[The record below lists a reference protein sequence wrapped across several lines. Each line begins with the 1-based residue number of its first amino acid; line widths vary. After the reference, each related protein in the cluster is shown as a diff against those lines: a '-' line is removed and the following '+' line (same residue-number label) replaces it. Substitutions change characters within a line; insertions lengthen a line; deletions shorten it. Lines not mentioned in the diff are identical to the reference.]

1 MTLSKYLELYED
13 YFRLRYL
20 IAMNENEDEADR
32 IRRKWGEDLKIHFS
46 KQLLHEGETF
56 VRTFEV
62 LPSVVREYVDKNIDA
77 LKKIVGDKG
86 EVSFASYG
94 KGIGAWQILF
104 DDPLGSFPTIY
115 EGVNVIVEYRIG
127 CF

>member
-1 MTLSKYLELYED
+1 MTLSKYLELYKD
-13 YFRLRYL
+13 YFRLQYL
-20 IAMNENEDEADR
+20 ISMNENEDEVER
-32 IRRKWGEDLKIHFS
+32 ISRKWGEDLKIHFS

-62 LPSVVREYVDKNIDA
+62 LPSVVKEYVDKNIDA

-86 EVSFASYG
+86 DVSFASYG

-104 DDPLGSFPTIY
+104 DDPLSSFPTIY
-115 EGVNVIVEYRIG
+115 EGIDVIVEYRMG